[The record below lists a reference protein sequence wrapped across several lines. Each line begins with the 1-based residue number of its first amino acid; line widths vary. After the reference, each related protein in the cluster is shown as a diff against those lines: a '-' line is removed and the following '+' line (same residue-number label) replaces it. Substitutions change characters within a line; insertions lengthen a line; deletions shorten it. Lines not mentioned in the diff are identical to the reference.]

1 MKMRRWIGTILAA
14 AILLLA
20 ACGQNGE
27 QTWQEQYELGMRYLS
42 EGNYEEA
49 IIAFTAAIDIDP
61 KRPDAYVGLADTYVA
76 LDDLEKAMEV
86 LELALQNIG
95 ANESIQ
101 NKMDEISPR
110 DPLVIS
116 SVIYDGG
123 LVGDVN
129 GTPAAITIQ
138 YNCPDEETYF
148 FSLELTND
156 GESVCRFLN
165 DNSPYWPVNGSGS
178 LDLETRLLLFE
189 TGGEGFQIE
198 ASLLRSASENSY
210 QAVFDT
216 SYSISETFD
225 GIGIPDVP
233 KYPGQ
238 DAVAGDSVLADLT
251 LSGTLRLTSE
261 VYRDY
266 LDCLEQYEAYTSYGS
281 KGSSAYMLQL
291 DQPLRLEDGTQVE
304 AVYLAFTSEFADV
317 SDPGAFCES
326 NLNQSVSVSGYL
338 ERQPGGMSG
347 IVLVSGGLEPDAFW
361 YAFKLPYTIVV
372 QTGL

>member
-1 MKMRRWIGTILAA
+1 MNMRRIFSWLLTLA
-14 AILLLA
+14 LVLGLC
-20 ACGQNGE
+20 ACGQSAE
-27 QTWQEQYELGMRYLS
+27 AEWQEQYDLGVRYLS

-76 LDDLEKAMEV
+76 LNDLEKAMEV

-129 GTPAAITIQ
+129 GTPATITIQ

-178 LDLETRLLLFE
+178 LDMETRLLLFE

-238 DAVAGDSVLADLT
+238 DSVAGDS
-251 LSGTLRLTSE
+251 
-261 VYRDY
+261 Y
-266 LDCLEQYEAYTSYGS
+266 LDCLEQYKAYTSHEKQGP
-281 KGSSAYMLQL
+281 SAYVLQL

-317 SDPGAFCES
+317 SDPSAFCES
-326 NLNQSVSVSGYL
+326 KLNQSVSVSGYL

>member
-1 MKMRRWIGTILAA
+1 MRRICSWILTIALV
-14 AILLLA
+14 LGLC
-20 ACGQNGE
+20 ACGQSTE
-27 QTWQEQYELGMRYLS
+27 EKWQEQYDLGVRYLS

-129 GTPAAITIQ
+129 GTPATITIQ

-148 FSLELTND
+148 FSLGLTND

-238 DAVAGDSVLADLT
+238 DSVAGDSVLADLT

-261 VYRDY
+261 VYRGY
-266 LDCLEQYEAYTSYGS
+266 LDCLEQYKAYTSHEKQGP
-281 KGSSAYMLQL
+281 SAYVLQL

-347 IVLVSGGLEPDAFW
+347 IVLVSGVIDPNDFRYE
-361 YAFKLPYTIVV
+361 FKLPYTIVV
-372 QTGL
+372 QAGL